1 MPNSG
6 ASGARDSSVFN
17 PFGNLPALYNGYP
30 TALVFLCSLVKD
42 VSTNS
47 GDRKAN

>member
-6 ASGARDSSVFN
+6 AAGPRDSSVFN
-17 PFGNLPALYNGYP
+17 PFSNPPALYNGYP
-30 TALVFLCSLVKD
+30 TALVFLWFLVKE